1 MAEPTGRSAMRKLVV
16 SALQAAAAAPTIQS
30 PGDWTVPP
38 VKLPAILVRCGDE
51 QKTSMGTNGETQFNT
66 DFAIEI
72 RGVVS
77 GTTSEAA
84 QDALEELGATIE
96 DVLLRN
102 VGIRAVTQ
110 DFPVIASATEIKAD
124 GRVHFGAISIAMH
137 FQIYEAF
144 DPVVTTDLQELSLT
158 ADLRNVYDPN
168 GTYPNPP
175 FPDAVQPA
183 PRTSGPDG
191 RAEGGFDIEF
201 PQ

>member
-1 MAEPTGRSAMRKLVV
+1 MADPTGRSAMRKLVV
-16 SALQAAAAAPTIQS
+16 AAFQAAAAAPTIQS
-30 PGDWTVPP
+30 PGDWSTPP
-38 VKLPAILVRCGDE
+38 AKLPAILVRCGDD
-51 QKTSMGTNGETQFNT
+51 QKVSTGANGETQFNT

-77 GTTSEAA
+77 GATAEAA
-84 QDALEELGATIE
+84 QDALEDLAATIE
-96 DVLLRN
+96 DVVLRDI
-102 VGIRAVTQ
+102 GIRSMTQ
-110 DFPVIASATEIKAD
+110 DFPVVATATEIKAD
-124 GRVHFGAISIAMH
+124 GRLHFGAVHVAVH

-144 DPVVTTDLQELSLT
+144 DPDVTTSLERLTLT

-168 GTYPNPP
+168 GTYPAPP

-191 RAEGGFDIEF
+191 RAEGGFDIEL

>member
-1 MAEPTGRSAMRKLVV
+1 MADPTGRSEMRKLVV
-16 SALQAAAAAPTIQS
+16 AALQAATAAPTIQS
-30 PGDWTVPP
+30 PGDWSMPP
-38 VKLPAILVRCGDE
+38 AKLPAILVRCGDE
-51 QKTSMGTNGETQFNT
+51 QKTSLGGNGETQFNT
-66 DFAIEI
+66 DFVIEI
-72 RGVVS
+72 RGIVS
-77 GTTSEAA
+77 GVTAAAA
-84 QDALEELGATIE
+84 QDALEDLGATIE

-102 VGIRAVTQ
+102 VGIRGVTQ
-110 DFPVIASATEIKAD
+110 DFPTIVTATEIKAE
-124 GRVHFGAISIAMH
+124 GQLHFGAVSIAAH

-144 DPVVTTDLQELSLT
+144 DPDVTTTLQEMSLT

-191 RAEGGFDIEF
+191 RAEGGFDIEL